1 MRIIER
7 ISGQYEYEEV
17 EDFGRVYK
25 WRPEK
30 VVAECSSCAKRAT
43 FEKSKLITSIVSCDE
58 CGTKSTARIR
68 DELLA
73 DLLVR
78 DEDAH
83 PWRYWIS
90 REETGIPI

>member
-7 ISGQYEYEEV
+7 IPGQYEVEEV
-17 EDFGRVYK
+17 EDFGKVYK

-30 VVAECSSCAKRAT
+30 VVTECSQCAKRAT
-43 FEKSKLITSIVSCDE
+43 FEKSKLVTSIVACDE
-58 CGTKSTARIR
+58 CGARSTARIR
-68 DELLA
+68 EELLV

-83 PWRYWIS
+83 PWRYWS
-90 REETGIPI
+90 PREGTGIPI